1 MSSTFREVVM
11 AQLYYRYG
19 QGKTADL
26 CQTAYNYNEIGS
38 RVIVINADNN
48 KKVEANLVGT
58 NQNKLV
64 RNVDYELDNNKS
76 ILDDIFNMERTNLK
90 CIFVDNASLL
100 TEKQVNELFY
110 IVNLLNINVI
120 TYGNR
125 IDNGISSSG
134 SMRIMELA
142 NVIEPVDGGKYISR
156 SPLTFY
162 YGAMNSSKTA
172 KLLYKSY
179 ALQKEGLKVCLIKP
193 KLDRDINY
201 IESRIGLKEK
211 ANIVLD
217 KDDAIYG
224 EGYYMSKDH
233 INYILVDEAQFLTVK
248 QIDELTRINKEYG
261 IPIRCYGLKTD
272 FMTNHFSGSG
282 RLLEISDELVKL
294 KTVCDCGEGAEFNAR
309 TSSGEYI
316 RSGEQISIDNNDNIK
331 YNSLCPKCYIKK
343 VMGIDNIQ
351 KLIK

>member
-193 KLDRDINY
+193 KLDR
-201 IESRIGLKEK
+201 
-211 ANIVLD
+211 
-217 KDDAIYG
+217 
-224 EGYYMSKDH
+224 H
-233 INYILVDEAQFLTVK
+233 INYILVDEAQFLTVD
-248 QIDELTRINKEYG
+248 QINQLARINKEFD
-261 IPIRCYGLKTD
+261 IPINCYGLKTD
-272 FMTNHFSGSG
+272 FMTKHFSGSG
-282 RLLEISDELVKL
+282 RLLEIADGLIKL
-294 KTVCDCGEGAEFNAR
+294 ETICPCGADAIFNAR
-309 TSSGEYI
+309 KNSNGEYVSSG
-316 RSGEQISIDNNDNIK
+316 SQVSIDNGSGDT
-331 YNSLCPKCYIKK
+331 YTSLCPKCYIKK
-343 VMGIDNIQ
+343 ILKINNFSD
-351 KLIK
+351 IKSNV

>member
-1 MSSTFREVVM
+1 M
-11 AQLYYRYG
+11 AKMYYRYG
-19 QGKTADL
+19 IGKTADL
-26 CQTAYNYNEIGS
+26 CQTAYNFEEKNMNIL
-38 RVIVINADNN
+38 VMNPLN
-48 KKVEANLVGT
+48 KEVEAKVC
-58 NQNKLV
+58 
-64 RNVDYELDNNKS
+64 VDGKPLLKRDINYT
-76 ILDDIFNMERTNLK
+76 ILMDIYNMNYKNIR
-90 CIFVDNASLL
+90 CILVDNAHLL
-100 TEKQVNELFY
+100 SRDHVEELFY
-110 IVNLLNINVI
+110 VSNLLDITVI
-120 TYGNR
+120 AYGDR
-125 IDNGISSSG
+125 VDNAL
-134 SMRIMELA
+134 RFMELA
-142 NVIEPVDGGKYISR
+142 NIIEPVDGIPVIGPK
-156 SPLTFY
+156 LEFY
-162 YGAMNSSKTA
+162 FGAMNSCKTA
-172 KLLYKSY
+172 KLLYKLY
-179 ALQKEGLKVCLIKP
+179 TLENAGLKVCLIKP
-193 KLDRDINY
+193 KLDRDINKVS
-201 IESRIGLKEK
+201 SRIGLERE
-211 ANIVLD
+211 ADIVLD
-217 KDDAIYG
+217 SKDHIYG